1 MPYIPDIVDYKPFY
15 IQAEADTEATDTAAA
30 YGMVA
35 KVNPLPLMPEPK
47 DPYTNGWKDEDGDD
61 EYTSK
66 MYYEAAEFEVSFY
79 VKAFATSSQTAE
91 AVLRSQVGSF
101 FAKVRNGEFMTYDS
115 YTGVGFRKVRYAGYE
130 EESFLRRS
138 TWARAIFTVKFKAN
152 DPVTRT
158 YLSSGSITYDEG

>member
-1 MPYIPDIVDYKPFY
+1 MPYTPNIVDYKPFY
-15 IQAEADTEATDTAAA
+15 IQSGADTAAIDTA
-30 YGMVA
+30 SVYGMVA

-47 DPYTNGWKDEDGDD
+47 EPYSNDWKDEDGDD
-61 EYTSK
+61 EYTAK
-66 MYYEAAEFEVSFY
+66 MYYEAVEFEVSFY
-79 VKAFATSSQTAE
+79 IKAYATSSLTAE
-91 AVLRSQVGSF
+91 AVLRSQVDSF
-101 FAKVRNGEFMTYDS
+101 FAKVRDGEFMTYDS

-158 YLSSGSITYDEG
+158 YLSGGAITFDED

>member
-15 IQAEADTEATDTAAA
+15 IQSGADAAAVDTASA

-47 DPYTNGWKDEDGDD
+47 EPYSNGWKDEDGDD
-61 EYTSK
+61 EYTAK
-66 MYYEAAEFEVSFY
+66 MYYEAVEFEVSFY

-91 AVLRSQVGSF
+91 SVLRSQVDSF
-101 FAKVRNGEFMTYDS
+101 FAKVRDGEFMTYDS

-158 YLSSGSITYDEG
+158 YLSGGSITFDEG